1 MKQELQAMR
10 VTPWTLK
17 EIPNDEQPT
26 AVMNRPQST
35 VMIRGEHI
43 LPMRKKPLTPSC
55 SGCAHA
61 GKPSHGFRHSV
72 ECRAAKR
79 RWLDRQLGPP
89 EAVEPEI
96 IGSDS
101 LPTRRRLT
109 YKQPPET
116 IGTKRMME
124 LEDDPERVTSGE
136 TTMHC
141 EEPGTSS
148 TQVKHTAEERDES
161 DAMVEFLEILNADAE
176 DDDQTYIMLR
186 MRVEPRGNVANR

>member
-1 MKQELQAMR
+1 MKVR
-10 VTPWTLK
+10 
-17 EIPNDEQPT
+17 D
-26 AVMNRPQST
+26 
-35 VMIRGEHI
+35 GHI
-43 LPMRKKPLTPSC
+43 LLLRKKPLTPGC
-55 SGCAHA
+55 AGCAHV
-61 GKPSHGFRHSV
+61 GQPSHGFRHSV
-72 ECRAAKR
+72 ECRAATR

-136 TTMHC
+136 ATMPC

-148 TQVKHTAEERDES
+148 TQVMRTAKNL
-161 DAMVEFLEILNADAE
+161 MN
-176 DDDQTYIMLR
+176 Q
-186 MRVEPRGNVANR
+186 MRW